1 MKLADSKIID
11 KLRLSL
17 IELETNSEDFALT
30 HAKFLVE
37 AGEEENTREAR
48 DEATEV
54 LVALEDVIVE
64 VEDLVE
70 KLESGEDPNED
81 DDNFKFPSL
90 SINYNPSNSI
100 PADVKEAL
108 DTDAELPEMDHE
120 EGKVVK

>member
-11 KLRLSL
+11 KLRLRV

-90 SINYNPSNSI
+90 Y
-100 PADVKEAL
+100 KL
-108 DTDAELPEMDHE
+108 
-120 EGKVVK
+120 